1 MILHRR
7 DNMSVVKDALI
18 FYGKYQVAQTLT
30 WAAANP
36 DRAIAYTMAG
46 TAAITNP
53 TARSV
58 LIKIGGHIARQA
70 AKDALFYS
78 KLIVTD
84 VAAPLARSTA
94 GAAKSAAIRAATTPA
109 IAIPVIAVTAAT
121 AGGVASAAITTGINR
136 QSNISPSDPRSMW
149 SPFGGMQLGTVV

>member
-1 MILHRR
+1 MTLHLR
-7 DNMSVVKDALI
+7 DTMSVVKDALI
-18 FYGKYQVAQTLT
+18 FYGKYQVSQTLT

-46 TAAITNP
+46 TAAISNP

-58 LIKIGGHIARQA
+58 LVKIAGHIARQA
-70 AKDALFYS
+70 MKDAGFYS
-78 KLIVTD
+78 RLVLTD
-84 VAAPLARSTA
+84 VIAPLARSTA
-94 GAAKSAAIRAATTPA
+94 GATKRAAISTITTPA
-109 IAIPVIAVTAAT
+109 VAIPVVAVSGAV
-121 AGGVASAAITTGINR
+121 AGGSLSAAITTGINR

>member
-1 MILHRR
+1 
-7 DNMSVVKDALI
+7 MSVVKDALI

-58 LIKIGGHIARQA
+58 LIKIAGHIARQA

-78 KLIVTD
+78 RLIVTD
-84 VAAPLARSTA
+84 VAAPVARSTSKAA
-94 GAAKSAAIRAATTPA
+94 GRAIVGAATTPA
-109 IAIPVIAVTAAT
+109 IAIPIVAVTAAT